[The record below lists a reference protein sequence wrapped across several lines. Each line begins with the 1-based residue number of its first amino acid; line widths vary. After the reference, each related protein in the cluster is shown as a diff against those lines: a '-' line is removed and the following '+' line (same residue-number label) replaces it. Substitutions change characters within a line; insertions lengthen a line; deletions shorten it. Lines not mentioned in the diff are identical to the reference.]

1 MSVTEAQKRYL
12 AEIPDSLPGRR
23 AMTPPH
29 KRMYRKLERQGLI
42 VAARYADG
50 LKLFETAYFI
60 RTDAG
65 RAALPTPPSS
75 LTGE

>member
-1 MSVTEAQKRYL
+1 MRLSEAQKRYL
-12 AEIPDSLPGRR
+12 AEIPDALPGRR

-29 KRMYRKLERQGLI
+29 KRMYRRLERLGLI

-65 RAALPTPPSS
+65 RAS
-75 LTGE
+75 LSLEGERV